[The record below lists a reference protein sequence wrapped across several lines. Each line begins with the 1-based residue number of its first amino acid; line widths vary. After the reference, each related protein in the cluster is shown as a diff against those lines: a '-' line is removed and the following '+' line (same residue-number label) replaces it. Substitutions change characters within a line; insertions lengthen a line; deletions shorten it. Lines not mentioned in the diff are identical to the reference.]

1 MVEKMIRA
9 YLEAGEF
16 IAAPGVFES
25 ISRLDRGQGAQR
37 PVPERGISRRSTLSS
52 LRWRRAP
59 DAEGSRSSRTSDI
72 VTLAWTF
79 DPHAF
84 QESPVEH

>member
-37 PVPERGISRRSTLSS
+37 PVPERGISRRS
-52 LRWRRAP
+52 LRHR
-59 DAEGSRSSRTSDI
+59 DLGLDI
-72 VTLAWTF
+72 
-79 DPHAF
+79 
-84 QESPVEH
+84 